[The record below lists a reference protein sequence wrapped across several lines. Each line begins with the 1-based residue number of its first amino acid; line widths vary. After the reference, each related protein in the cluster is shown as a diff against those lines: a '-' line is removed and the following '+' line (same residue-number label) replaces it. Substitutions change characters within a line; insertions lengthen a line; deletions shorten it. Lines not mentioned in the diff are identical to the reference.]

1 LPTSSSCSRWGDQ
14 PVTLF
19 GVQKPVFAI
28 YDADVYCDK
37 DGIDGLMHRYG
48 APAMRTFAEAF
59 EATEIA
65 GVLLALTKHGPACQF
80 SSALPFRLEKI
91 K

>member
-1 LPTSSSCSRWGDQ
+1 
-14 PVTLF
+14 
-19 GVQKPVFAI
+19 
-28 YDADVYCDK
+28 
-37 DGIDGLMHRYG
+37 
-48 APAMRTFAEAF
+48 MRTFAEAF